1 MVAHRVAGNAAV
13 VAAVE
18 GRGQAEM
25 RGAGLLPE
33 PRLSRPIGL
42 VAVAHRYPDLD
53 ADLAR
58 VASGLLGQPAQLPED
73 VERALVGRIGVRHPA
88 VAEFGDAL
96 QGALVMPAE
105 PHRHFAG
112 GGTRINAGIL
122 DRVPAPR
129 ELDMRLG
136 PQLLHD
142 LHLLLGAAAATM
154 E

>member
-1 MVAHRVAGNAAV
+1 ASKAANRLRNRRGTQSQLAGRGLGSGQVSLQRVGACGVAAAQGRQMVAQRVPGNAAV
-13 VAAVE
+13 MAAVE

-73 VERALVGRIGVRHPA
+73 VERALVGR
-88 VAEFGDAL
+88 
-96 QGALVMPAE
+96 
-105 PHRHFAG
+105 
-112 GGTRINAGIL
+112 
-122 DRVPAPR
+122 
-129 ELDMRLG
+129 
-136 PQLLHD
+136 
-142 LHLLLGAAAATM
+142 
-154 E
+154 